1 VTERRGCAKESS
13 EVSKQGDTRPIEKV
27 RDRAQDTPW
36 RQNAPPHRQGQ
47 SGRTACMMDDLRG
60 IFRVGP
66 EIPVKD
72 MLGREGEGMLKLRR
86 LNVQRERERRYQE
99 KRDES
104 INAES

>member
-1 VTERRGCAKESS
+1 
-13 EVSKQGDTRPIEKV
+13 
-27 RDRAQDTPW
+27 
-36 RQNAPPHRQGQ
+36 
-47 SGRTACMMDDLRG
+47 MRG

-72 MLGREGEGMLKLRR
+72 MFGGEGKGLLKLRG

-104 INAES
+104 FNAKS

>member
-1 VTERRGCAKESS
+1 MTERRRRAKESS
-13 EVSKQGDTRPIEKV
+13 EVSKQGDIREIEKLH
-27 RDRAQDTPW
+27 DRAQDNPW
-36 RQNAPPHRQGQ
+36 RENAPLHRQGQ

-72 MLGREGEGMLKLRR
+72 MLGREGEGMLKLRG

-99 KRDES
+99 KRDKS
-104 INAES
+104 FNAES